1 MIYTMDTFI
10 PQSSAGRQDLLVQ
23 ISVSISVVLI
33 VLFILYLFFR
43 YKTHALIYEDD
54 HWVDDY
60 QPDIP
65 IDDYQPAGL
74 YATNNDTQ
82 RKNIDSHG
90 GAELSREESPI
101 LGYYIAITFCLV
113 SCAAMVFFADSIV
126 THVTLTGAATTRFY
140 GLFVVP
146 VCLKAAL
153 HGEVIQNAWDG
164 RMESTLATTTDGAL
178 RTMYLLYPM
187 FIFLSRILGY
197 SMDMVF
203 ELDVIMV
210 TALATFILGPIAA
223 RGSSTFLDGGLLL
236 IMYVRSC
243 IGGLYAR

>member
-1 MIYTMDTFI
+1 MSF
-10 PQSSAGRQDLLVQ
+10 
-23 ISVSISVVLI
+23 SISVVLV
-33 VLFILYLFFR
+33 VLYILYLFFR
-43 YKTHALIYEDD
+43 YKTHALLYEDD

-74 YATNNDTQ
+74 YATNSDSQ
-82 RKNIDSHG
+82 RRNLDSHG
-90 GAELSREESPI
+90 DAELSREESPV
-101 LGYYIAITFCLV
+101 LGYFIAITFCLL
-113 SCAAMVFFADSIV
+113 SCAVMVFFADSIV
-126 THVTLTGAATTRFY
+126 THVTLTGATTTRFY

-153 HGEVIQNAWDG
+153 HGEVIHNAWNG
-164 RMESTLATTTDGAL
+164 KMESTLVTTTNGAL

-187 FIFLSRILGY
+187 FIFLSQILGY

-203 ELDVIMV
+203 EVDEIMV
-210 TALATFILGPIAA
+210 AALATFILGPIAA